1 MMKSRFEP
9 EQWNIQISPLR
20 PRIGIYILHTIPNT
34 LLMKLTKDSVSQSRA
49 SSMDDHLLYF
59 HDHLIQQIRSP
70 VKQYKARTG
79 WWQYSKSEVPLLKV
93 KLVFH
98 VKNDLANETNNTHES
113 DFFILET
120 IIKKKKL
127 FRYSGSAWP
136 RTHSQCVREDMYF
149 YTHEKIRDEREGEV
163 LTEVWNLVMWTKS
176 SYFPSRTLLQL
187 YNFYWKGGKLWHNY
201 KRSWYH
207 FSLDTPFVF
216 PLNIKPTCCSAIC
229 ILCSSRARSCSVVLS
244 TMLLPPTSNLLS
256 IIYGERGSCS

>member
-1 MMKSRFEP
+1 MAIFKIRGPVTESQVGFSCEKWFG
-9 EQWNIQISPLR
+9 QWNKQHARKRLF
-20 PRIGIYILHTIPNT
+20 HT
-34 LLMKLTKDSVSQSRA
+34 R
-49 SSMDDHLLYF
+49 
-59 HDHLIQQIRSP
+59 
-70 VKQYKARTG
+70 
-79 WWQYSKSEVPLLKV
+79 
-93 KLVFH
+93 
-98 VKNDLANETNNTHES
+98 NNN
-113 DFFILET
+113 
-120 IIKKKKL
+120 KKKN
-127 FRYSGSAWP
+127 YSVTAVARDHALILSAFHP
-136 RTHSQCVREDMYF
+136 R
-149 YTHEKIRDEREGEV
+149 RDEREGEV
-163 LTEVWNLVMWTKS
+163 LTEVWNLVTWTKS

>member
-1 MMKSRFEP
+1 
-9 EQWNIQISPLR
+9 
-20 PRIGIYILHTIPNT
+20 
-34 LLMKLTKDSVSQSRA
+34 MKLTKDSVSQSRA
-49 SSMDDHLLYF
+49 SSVDDHLLYF

-113 DFFILET
+113 DFFILKT
-120 IIKKKKL
+120 IIKKKKN
-127 FRYSGSAWP
+127 YSVTAVARDHALILSAFHP
-136 RTHSQCVREDMYF
+136 R
-149 YTHEKIRDEREGEV
+149 RDEREGEV

-176 SYFPSRTLLQL
+176 SYFSSRTLLQL

>member
-1 MMKSRFEP
+1 MAIFKIRGPVTESQVGFSCEKWFG
-9 EQWNIQISPLR
+9 QWNKQHARKRLF
-20 PRIGIYILHTIPNT
+20 HT
-34 LLMKLTKDSVSQSRA
+34 Q
-49 SSMDDHLLYF
+49 
-59 HDHLIQQIRSP
+59 
-70 VKQYKARTG
+70 
-79 WWQYSKSEVPLLKV
+79 
-93 KLVFH
+93 
-98 VKNDLANETNNTHES
+98 NNN
-113 DFFILET
+113 
-120 IIKKKKL
+120 KKKKN
-127 FRYSGSAWP
+127 YSVTAVARDHALILSAFHP
-136 RTHSQCVREDMYF
+136 R
-149 YTHEKIRDEREGEV
+149 RDEREGEV
-163 LTEVWNLVMWTKS
+163 LTEVWNLVTWTKS

>member
-1 MMKSRFEP
+1 MATFKIRGPVTESQVGFSCEKWFG
-9 EQWNIQISPLR
+9 QWNKQHARKRLF
-20 PRIGIYILHTIPNT
+20 HT
-34 LLMKLTKDSVSQSRA
+34 Q
-49 SSMDDHLLYF
+49 
-59 HDHLIQQIRSP
+59 
-70 VKQYKARTG
+70 
-79 WWQYSKSEVPLLKV
+79 
-93 KLVFH
+93 
-98 VKNDLANETNNTHES
+98 NNN
-113 DFFILET
+113 
-120 IIKKKKL
+120 KKKL

-149 YTHEKIRDEREGEV
+149 FTHEKIRDEREGEV
-163 LTEVWNLVMWTKS
+163 LTEVWNLVTWTKS

-207 FSLDTPFVF
+207 FSLDNPFVF

-256 IIYGERGSCS
+256 IIYGERGSSVRCS

>member
-1 MMKSRFEP
+1 MA
-9 EQWNIQISPLR
+9 
-20 PRIGIYILHTIPNT
+20 T
-34 LLMKLTKDSVSQSRA
+34 
-49 SSMDDHLLYF
+49 
-59 HDHLIQQIRSP
+59 
-70 VKQYKARTG
+70 
-79 WWQYSKSEVPLLKV
+79 SKSEVPLLKV

-98 VKNDLANETNNTHES
+98 VKNDLANETNNTHKS
-113 DFFILET
+113 DFFILKTT
-120 IIKKKKL
+120 IKKKKKL

-136 RTHSQCVREDMYF
+136 RTHSQCVREDIYF
-149 YTHEKIRDEREGEV
+149 FTHEKIRDEREGEV
-163 LTEVWNLVMWTKS
+163 LTEVWNLVTWTKS

-216 PLNIKPTCCSAIC
+216 LLNIKPTCCSAIC

-256 IIYGERGSCS
+256 IIYGERGSSVRCS

>member
-1 MMKSRFEP
+1 MATFKIRGPVTESQVGFSCEKWFGR
-9 EQWNIQISPLR
+9 WNKQHAQKRLF
-20 PRIGIYILHTIPNT
+20 HT
-34 LLMKLTKDSVSQSRA
+34 Q
-49 SSMDDHLLYF
+49 
-59 HDHLIQQIRSP
+59 
-70 VKQYKARTG
+70 
-79 WWQYSKSEVPLLKV
+79 
-93 KLVFH
+93 
-98 VKNDLANETNNTHES
+98 NNNN
-113 DFFILET
+113 
-120 IIKKKKL
+120 KKKL

-136 RTHSQCVREDMYF
+136 R
-149 YTHEKIRDEREGEV
+149 RDEREGEV
-163 LTEVWNLVMWTKS
+163 LTEVWNLVTWTKS